1 MASNGEKCVYFLI
14 GGFVG
19 AAVALLFAPKTGEET
34 RNFIGEKYKEGADQ
48 VTRKV
53 REGREAVTERSR
65 EVFDKVTQ
73 NVDRGKETLNRQ
85 KEQLTAAIEAGKQA
99 YQEEKRK
106 LEPES

>member
-1 MASNGEKCVYFLI
+1 MASNGEKFVYFLI

-19 AAVALLFAPKTGEET
+19 AAVALLFAPKTGQET
-34 RNFIGEKYKEGADQ
+34 RNLIGEKYREGSDQ
-48 VTRKV
+48 ITRKV
-53 REGREAVTERSR
+53 REGRDAVTERSR

-73 NVDRGKETLNRQ
+73 GVDRGKETLARQ
-85 KEQLTAAIEAGKQA
+85 KEQLTAAIDAGRQA